1 MLWHIK
7 GRNFD
12 PEVLQADNSLIQM
25 GMQWKKRLD
34 CDLSGLRKKKAK
46 LTQSKKWMPIGRET

>member
-7 GRNFD
+7 GRNLD

-25 GMQWKKRLD
+25 GMQRKKKFD
-34 CDLSGLRKKKAK
+34 GELSGLRKKKAK
-46 LTQSKKWMPIGRET
+46 LTQSNK